1 MSLATF
7 VARVFA
13 SSCLSN
19 FILISFSPSFINTP
33 VFESSL
39 IFIVF
44 EPDDSKSFAI
54 FVNSTAKFCSCLAE
68 LLKFAISVANRVLYW
83 LA

>member
-7 VARVFA
+7 VAKVFA
-13 SSCLSN
+13 SFCLSV
-19 FILISFSPSFINTP
+19 FILMSLVPSFLNTP
-33 VFESSL
+33 PFELLL
-39 IFIVF
+39 IFIVC

-68 LLKFAISVANRVLYW
+68 LLKFAISVANCVL
-83 LA
+83 